1 MLLQA
6 FGEWYVLFLG
16 GCGPLDHG
24 TGGSKRLHLLRIEV
38 RLVGGWREI
47 FYVVGRVDLRLWW
60 RDRTWIDW

>member
-1 MLLQA
+1 MV
-6 FGEWYVLFLG
+6 W
-16 GCGPLDHG
+16 PLDHG